1 MLVMLSLNY
10 RTPIRKRNNR
20 NILSPPNAN
29 LTYEHTSMYVPT
41 FTPCTHNDEDGD
53 DNGDGS
59 GDGSDDDDDDEEWQG
74 TWQGTGGFMIVR
86 KINGCDRKILWFQ
99 GKI

>member
-1 MLVMLSLNY
+1 MWAPLDQCNVSAGKVDMLVMLSLNY

-59 GDGSDDDDDDEEWQG
+59 GDGSDDDDDDEE
-74 TWQGTGGFMIVR
+74 
-86 KINGCDRKILWFQ
+86 
-99 GKI
+99 

>member
-1 MLVMLSLNY
+1 MYFCRRWLFSWL
-10 RTPIRKRNNR
+10 PISKNCFSISTTERND
-20 NILSPPNAN
+20 
-29 LTYEHTSMYVPT
+29 
-41 FTPCTHNDEDGD
+41 NDE
-53 DNGDGS
+53 